1 MITAAVFPVYGYQP
15 IILMGAGFF
24 FALCL
29 WAWVFP
35 ETKDKNLD
43 TPPSDPIDITQE
55 GKNISS

>member
-1 MITAAVFPVYGYQP
+1 
-15 IILMGAGFF
+15 MGAGFF

-43 TPPSDPIDITQE
+43 KPSPDPIDITQE